1 MLAGIIGILISGL
14 IVGALA
20 RFAVPGKD
28 KLSIWKT
35 VLLGILGSIIGG
47 FAAALTG
54 VVDPTPP
61 EGEELTG
68 GEIVTSFLFALA
80 GAVLLLIL
88 YRRFV
93 EKRPITGPDAKL

>member
-1 MLAGIIGILISGL
+1 MLGGVIGILISGL
-14 IVGALA
+14 IVGGLA
-20 RFAVPGKD
+20 RFALPGKD
-28 KLSIWKT
+28 ALSIWKT
-35 VLLGILGSIIGG
+35 ILLGILGSILGG

-54 VVDPTPP
+54 VIDPTPP

-68 GEIVTSFLFALA
+68 GELFTGFLFALA

-93 EKRPITGPDAKL
+93 EKRSITGPETR